1 MHTRSPLCR
10 SGFTGFSWQFISL
23 SLWLSSGVHT
33 KHIALSSPKPYSLD
47 SLSTSISTLAV
58 FSPLF
63 FTLAAHDFPTP
74 PTLAHSSRFHLS
86 VLCFSPLPLF
96 RITPPTPPPL
106 YPPAPHQFPPLH
118 LFSSGLVS
126 LSLSP
131 VNISL
136 SFILHSSGPSSHP
149 HPPSTSAAS
158 RYWIPLTFLG
168 RSLDFCL
175 TSRDIQCVFMQCRQG
190 VSWGMSLCFKADSVC
205 VCVRAWVGVC
215 QVIYWFPGPEGLFFL
230 SQQRDKL
237 SLWNSAARL

>member
-1 MHTRSPLCR
+1 M
-10 SGFTGFSWQFISL
+10 
-23 SLWLSSGVHT
+23 HT

-149 HPPSTSAAS
+149 HPPLHLCCLKVLDPFDFSWQVFGFLSYLQ
-158 RYWIPLTFLG
+158 RYT
-168 RSLDFCL
+168 
-175 TSRDIQCVFMQCRQG
+175 
-190 VSWGMSLCFKADSVC
+190 VC
-205 VCVRAWVGVC
+205 VHAAQAGC
-215 QVIYWFPGPEGLFFL
+215 
-230 SQQRDKL
+230 KL
-237 SLWNSAARL
+237 GHEPVFQSR

>member
-1 MHTRSPLCR
+1 MTFPLLPHLL
-10 SGFTGFSWQFISL
+10 IP
-23 SLWLSSGVHT
+23 H
-33 KHIALSSPKPYSLD
+33 A
-47 SLSTSISTLAV
+47 STSL
-58 FSPLF
+58 FS
-63 FTLAAHDFPTP
+63 A
-74 PTLAHSSRFHLS
+74 S
-86 VLCFSPLPLF
+86 LPLF

-175 TSRDIQCVFMQCRQG
+175 TSRDIQCVFMQRRQG

>member
-1 MHTRSPLCR
+1 MHTCSPLCR

-149 HPPSTSAAS
+149 HPPPPLLPQGTGSLWLFLAGL
-158 RYWIPLTFLG
+158 WISVLPPE
-168 RSLDFCL
+168 
-175 TSRDIQCVFMQCRQG
+175 IY
-190 VSWGMSLCFKADSVC
+190 SVC
-205 VCVRAWVGVC
+205 SC
-215 QVIYWFPGPEGLFFL
+215 
-230 SQQRDKL
+230 
-237 SLWNSAARL
+237 SAGRV